1 VSEFTDQYDKVD
13 KFIQRKLR
21 RELEAEVA
29 KQLTA
34 IYGRV
39 WSKGKIA
46 VKASKM
52 VDTSMRAGKAAQN

>member
-1 VSEFTDQYDKVD
+1 MSEFSDQYDKMGPAE
-13 KFIQRKLR
+13 RKQAR
-21 RELEAEVA
+21 KALEAEVA

-52 VDTSMRAGKAAQN
+52 VDHHMQSGKALLN

>member
-1 VSEFTDQYDKVD
+1 VSEFSDQYDKMGKVERSEA
-13 KFIQRKLR
+13 RKA
-21 RELEAEVA
+21 LEKAVA
-29 KQLTA
+29 LQLTA

-52 VDTSMRAGKAAQN
+52 VDMSMRAGKAALN